1 MKRLA
6 LAAAAFFRE
15 SSIET
20 QFVVPHVSWRAG
32 VHSHDVRGSR
42 AATRQGGVSERKE

>member
-20 QFVVPHVSWRAG
+20 QFVVPHVSWRAAGG

-42 AATRQGGVSERKE
+42 AARGGL